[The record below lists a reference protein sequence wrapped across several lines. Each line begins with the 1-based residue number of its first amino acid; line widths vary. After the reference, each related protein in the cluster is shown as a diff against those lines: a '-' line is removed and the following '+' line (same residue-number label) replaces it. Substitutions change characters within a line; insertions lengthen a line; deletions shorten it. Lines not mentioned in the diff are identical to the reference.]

1 MSVFRA
7 LVRRELSAFFQGPTG
22 FIIIAAVMFLIGL
35 GFVVVLSGLNGEAT
49 PMPVT
54 QVFYGTYFFWVIL
67 LLIAPVITM
76 RSFAM
81 ERASGTYESLMTAP
95 IGDWQVVLSK
105 FAGALIFYM
114 ILWVPLLICSVVVR
128 FYVGESAVLGLGTM
142 FTSALGI
149 LMIGCLYMSIGCF
162 ASALTRNQAVAAVS
176 GLALGA
182 ALFFTGFFSYFAGDR
197 TDWLSQLARHIS
209 LANHME
215 SLTRGVVDLGAIV
228 FFLSL
233 TGLFLYLTHKVVE
246 SRRWK

>member
-95 IGDWQVVLSK
+95 VGDWQVVLSK

-149 LMIGCLYMSIGCF
+149 LMVGCLYMSIGCF

-176 GLALGA
+176 GFALGA

-215 SLTRGVVDLGAIV
+215 SFTRGMIDLGAIV

>member
-7 LVRRELSAFFQGPTG
+7 LIRRELSAFFQGATG

-95 IGDWQVVLSK
+95 IGVWQVVLSK

-114 ILWVPLLICSVVVR
+114 ILWVPLLICSIVVR

-149 LMIGCLYMSIGCF
+149 LMVGCLYMSIGCF

-176 GLALGA
+176 GFALGA

>member
-35 GFVVVLSGLNGEAT
+35 GFLVVLSGLNGEAT

-54 QVFYGTYFFWVIL
+54 QVFYGTYFFWLIL
-67 LLIAPVITM
+67 LLISPVITM

-95 IGDWQVVLSK
+95 VGDWQVVLSK

-149 LMIGCLYMSIGCF
+149 LMVGCLYMSIGCF
-162 ASALTRNQAVAAVS
+162 TSALTRNQAVAAVS
-176 GLALGA
+176 GFALGA

-215 SLTRGVVDLGAIV
+215 SFTRGVIDLGAIV

>member
-35 GFVVVLSGLNGEAT
+35 GFLVVLSGLNGEAT

-54 QVFYGTYFFWVIL
+54 QIFYGTYFFWVIL

-95 IGDWQVVLSK
+95 VGDWQVVLSK

-149 LMIGCLYMSIGCF
+149 LMVGCLYMSIGCF

-176 GLALGA
+176 GFALGA

-215 SLTRGVVDLGAIV
+215 SFTRGVIDLGAIV

>member
-1 MSVFRA
+1 MV
-7 LVRRELSAFFQGPTG
+7 G
-22 FIIIAAVMFLIGL
+22 FL
-35 GFVVVLSGLNGEAT
+35 VVLSGLNGEAT

-95 IGDWQVVLSK
+95 VGDWQVVLSK
-105 FAGALIFYM
+105 FAGALIFYI

-149 LMIGCLYMSIGCF
+149 LMVGCLYMSIGCF

-176 GLALGA
+176 GFALGA

-215 SLTRGVVDLGAIV
+215 SFTRGVVDLGAIV

>member
-1 MSVFRA
+1 MNVFRA

-35 GFVVVLSGLNGEAT
+35 GFLVVLSGLNGEAT

-95 IGDWQVVLSK
+95 VGDWQVVLSK

-114 ILWVPLLICSVVVR
+114 ILWVPLLICSIVVR

-149 LMIGCLYMSIGCF
+149 LMVGCLYMSIGCF

-176 GLALGA
+176 GFALGA

-197 TDWLSQLARHIS
+197 TDWLSQLARYIS
-209 LANHME
+209 LANHIE
-215 SLTRGVVDLGAIV
+215 SFTRGVIDLGAIV

>member
-1 MSVFRA
+1 MNVFRA

-35 GFVVVLSGLNGEAT
+35 GFLVVLSGLNGEAT

-95 IGDWQVVLSK
+95 VGDWQVVLSK

-114 ILWVPLLICSVVVR
+114 ILWVPLLICSIVVR

-149 LMIGCLYMSIGCF
+149 LMVGCLYMSIGCF

-176 GLALGA
+176 GFALGA

-215 SLTRGVVDLGAIV
+215 SFTRCVIDLGAIV

-233 TGLFLYLTHKVVE
+233 TVLFLYLTHKVVE

>member
-1 MSVFRA
+1 MNVFRA

-22 FIIIAAVMFLIGL
+22 LIIIAAVMFLIGL
-35 GFVVVLSGLNGEAT
+35 GFLVVLSGLNGEAT

-54 QVFYGTYFFWVIL
+54 QIFYGTYFFWVIL

-95 IGDWQVVLSK
+95 VGDWQVVLSK

-149 LMIGCLYMSIGCF
+149 LMVGCLYMSIGCF
-162 ASALTRNQAVAAVS
+162 TSALTRNQAVAAVS
-176 GLALGA
+176 GFALGA

-215 SLTRGVVDLGAIV
+215 SFTRGVVDLGAIV

>member
-7 LVRRELSAFFQGPTG
+7 LIRRELSAFFQGPTG

-35 GFVVVLSGLNGEAT
+35 GFLVLLSGLNGEAT
-49 PMPVT
+49 PMPIT

-95 IGDWQVVLSK
+95 VGDWQVVLSK

-149 LMIGCLYMSIGCF
+149 LMVGCLYMSIGCF

-176 GLALGA
+176 GFALGA

-215 SLTRGVVDLGAIV
+215 SFTRGMIDLGAIV

>member
-1 MSVFRA
+1 MNVFRA

-35 GFVVVLSGLNGEAT
+35 GFLVVLSGLNGEAT

-81 ERASGTYESLMTAP
+81 ERDSGTYESLMTAP

-149 LMIGCLYMSIGCF
+149 LMVGCLYMSIGCF

-176 GLALGA
+176 GFALGA

-215 SLTRGVVDLGAIV
+215 SFTRGVIDLGAIV

>member
-1 MSVFRA
+1 MNVFRA

-22 FIIIAAVMFLIGL
+22 FIIIAAVMLLIGL
-35 GFVVVLSGLNGEAT
+35 GFLVVLSGLNGEAT

-114 ILWVPLLICSVVVR
+114 ILWVPLLICSIVVR

-149 LMIGCLYMSIGCF
+149 LMVGCLYMSIGCF

-176 GLALGA
+176 GFALGA

-215 SLTRGVVDLGAIV
+215 SFTRGVVDLGAIV

>member
-1 MSVFRA
+1 MNVFRA
-7 LVRRELSAFFQGPTG
+7 LVRRELSAFFQGPNG

-35 GFVVVLSGLNGEAT
+35 GFIVVLSGLNGEAT

-67 LLIAPVITM
+67 LLIAPMITM

-81 ERASGTYESLMTAP
+81 ERASGTYETLMTAP

-105 FAGALIFYM
+105 FTGALIFYM
-114 ILWVPLLICSVVVR
+114 ILWLPLLACSIVVR
-128 FYVGESAVLGLGTM
+128 LYVGESAVLGFGTM
-142 FTSALGI
+142 LTSALGI
-149 LMIGCLYMSIGCF
+149 LMVGSLYMSIGCF

-176 GLALGA
+176 GFALGA

-215 SLTRGVVDLGAIV
+215 SFTRGVIDLGSIV

>member
-1 MSVFRA
+1 MNVFRA

-35 GFVVVLSGLNGEAT
+35 GFLVVLSGLNGEAT

-95 IGDWQVVLSK
+95 VGDWQVVLSK
-105 FAGALIFYM
+105 FAGALIFFM

-149 LMIGCLYMSIGCF
+149 LMVGCLYMSIGCF

-176 GLALGA
+176 GFALGA

-215 SLTRGVVDLGAIV
+215 SFTRGVIDLGAIV

>member
-1 MSVFRA
+1 
-7 LVRRELSAFFQGPTG
+7 
-22 FIIIAAVMFLIGL
+22 
-35 GFVVVLSGLNGEAT
+35 
-49 PMPVT
+49 
-54 QVFYGTYFFWVIL
+54 YGTYFFWVIL

-149 LMIGCLYMSIGCF
+149 LMVGCLYMSIGCF

-176 GLALGA
+176 GFALGA

-215 SLTRGVVDLGAIV
+215 SFTRGVIDLGAIV

>member
-35 GFVVVLSGLNGEAT
+35 GFLVVISGLNGEAT

-95 IGDWQVVLSK
+95 VGDWQVVLSK

-149 LMIGCLYMSIGCF
+149 LMVGCLYMSIGCF

-176 GLALGA
+176 GFALGA

>member
-1 MSVFRA
+1 MNVFRA

-35 GFVVVLSGLNGEAT
+35 GFLVVLSGLNGEAT

-95 IGDWQVVLSK
+95 VGDWQVVLSK

-149 LMIGCLYMSIGCF
+149 LMVGCLYMSICCF

-176 GLALGA
+176 GFALGA

-197 TDWLSQLARHIS
+197 TDWLSQLARYIS

-215 SLTRGVVDLGAIV
+215 SFTRGVIDLGAIV

>member
-35 GFVVVLSGLNGEAT
+35 GFLVVLSGLNGEAT

-95 IGDWQVVLSK
+95 VGDWQVVLSK

-149 LMIGCLYMSIGCF
+149 LMVGCLYMSIGCF
-162 ASALTRNQAVAAVS
+162 TSALTRNQAVAAVS
-176 GLALGA
+176 GFALGA

-215 SLTRGVVDLGAIV
+215 SFTRGVIDLGAIV

>member
-1 MSVFRA
+1 MNVFRA

-49 PMPVT
+49 PMPVK

-114 ILWVPLLICSVVVR
+114 ILWVPLLICSIVVR

-149 LMIGCLYMSIGCF
+149 LMVGCLYMSIGCF

-176 GLALGA
+176 GFALGA

-215 SLTRGVVDLGAIV
+215 SFTRGVIDLGAIV

>member
-1 MSVFRA
+1 MNVFRT

-35 GFVVVLSGLNGEAT
+35 GFLVVLSGLNGEAT

-54 QVFYGTYFFWVIL
+54 QIFYGTYFFWVIL

-95 IGDWQVVLSK
+95 VGDWQVVLSK

-149 LMIGCLYMSIGCF
+149 LMVGCLYMSIGCF

-176 GLALGA
+176 GFALGA

-215 SLTRGVVDLGAIV
+215 SFTRGVIDLGAIV

>member
-35 GFVVVLSGLNGEAT
+35 GFLVVLSGLNGEAT

-54 QVFYGTYFFWVIL
+54 QIFYGTYFFWVIL

-95 IGDWQVVLSK
+95 VGDWQVVLAK

-114 ILWVPLLICSVVVR
+114 ILWVPLLTCSVVVR

-149 LMIGCLYMSIGCF
+149 LMVGCLYMSIGCF

-176 GLALGA
+176 GFALGA

-215 SLTRGVVDLGAIV
+215 SFTRGVIDLGAIV

>member
-35 GFVVVLSGLNGEAT
+35 GFIVVLSGLNGEAT

-95 IGDWQVVLSK
+95 VGDWQVVLSK

-149 LMIGCLYMSIGCF
+149 LMVGCLYMSIGCF

-176 GLALGA
+176 GFALGA

-215 SLTRGVVDLGAIV
+215 SFTRGVIDLGAIV

>member
-1 MSVFRA
+1 MNVFRA
-7 LVRRELSAFFQGPTG
+7 LVRRELSAFFQGSTG

-35 GFVVVLSGLNGEAT
+35 GFLVVLSGLNGEAT

-95 IGDWQVVLSK
+95 VGGWQVVLSK

-149 LMIGCLYMSIGCF
+149 LMVGCLYMSIGCF

-176 GLALGA
+176 GFALGA

>member
-95 IGDWQVVLSK
+95 VGDWQVVLSK
-105 FAGALIFYM
+105 FAGALIFYI

-149 LMIGCLYMSIGCF
+149 LMVGCLYMSIGCF

-176 GLALGA
+176 GFALGA

-215 SLTRGVVDLGAIV
+215 SFTRGVVDLGAIV

>member
-1 MSVFRA
+1 MNVFRT

-35 GFVVVLSGLNGEAT
+35 GFLVVLSGLNGEAT

-54 QVFYGTYFFWVIL
+54 QIFYGTYFFWVIL

-95 IGDWQVVLSK
+95 VGDWQVVLSK

-149 LMIGCLYMSIGCF
+149 LMVGCLYMSIGCF

-176 GLALGA
+176 GFALGA

-215 SLTRGVVDLGAIV
+215 SFTRGMIDLGAIV

>member
-1 MSVFRA
+1 MNVFRA
-7 LVRRELSAFFQGPTG
+7 GVRRELSAFFQGPTG
-22 FIIIAAVMFLIGL
+22 GIIIAAVMVLIGL
-35 GFVVVLSGLNGEAT
+35 GFLVVLSGLNGEAT

-54 QVFYGTYFFWVIL
+54 QVIYGTNFFWVIL

-95 IGDWQVVLSK
+95 VGDWQVVLSK

-114 ILWVPLLICSVVVR
+114 ILWVPLLICSIVVR

-149 LMIGCLYMSIGCF
+149 LMVGCLYMSIGCF

-176 GLALGA
+176 GFALGA

-197 TDWLSQLARHIS
+197 TDWLSQLARYIS

-215 SLTRGVVDLGAIV
+215 SFTRGVIDLGAIV

>member
-1 MSVFRA
+1 M
-7 LVRRELSAFFQGPTG
+7 
-22 FIIIAAVMFLIGL
+22 
-35 GFVVVLSGLNGEAT
+35 LSGLNGEAT

-149 LMIGCLYMSIGCF
+149 LMVGCLYMSIGCF

-176 GLALGA
+176 GFALGA

>member
-1 MSVFRA
+1 MNVFRA

-35 GFVVVLSGLNGEAT
+35 GFLVVLSGLNGEAT

-95 IGDWQVVLSK
+95 VGDWQVVLSK

-149 LMIGCLYMSIGCF
+149 LMVGCLYMSIGCF

-176 GLALGA
+176 GFALGA
-182 ALFFTGFFSYFAGDR
+182 GLFFTGFFSYFAGDR

-215 SLTRGVVDLGAIV
+215 SFTRGVIDLGAIV

>member
-1 MSVFRA
+1 MNVFRA

-35 GFVVVLSGLNGEAT
+35 GFLVLLSGLNGEAT
-49 PMPVT
+49 PMPIT

-95 IGDWQVVLSK
+95 VGDWQVVLSK

-149 LMIGCLYMSIGCF
+149 LMVGCLYMSIGCF

-176 GLALGA
+176 GFALGA

-215 SLTRGVVDLGAIV
+215 SFTRGMIDLGAIV

>member
-1 MSVFRA
+1 MSIFRA

-35 GFVVVLSGLNGEAT
+35 GFLVVLSGLNGEAT

-95 IGDWQVVLSK
+95 VGDWQVVLSK
-105 FAGALIFYM
+105 FTGALIFYM
-114 ILWVPLLICSVVVR
+114 ILWVPLLVCSMVVR

-149 LMIGCLYMSIGCF
+149 LMVGCLYMSIGCF
-162 ASALTRNQAVAAVS
+162 ASALT
-176 GLALGA
+176 
-182 ALFFTGFFSYFAGDR
+182 
-197 TDWLSQLARHIS
+197 
-209 LANHME
+209 
-215 SLTRGVVDLGAIV
+215 
-228 FFLSL
+228 
-233 TGLFLYLTHKVVE
+233 
-246 SRRWK
+246 

>member
-1 MSVFRA
+1 MNVFRA
-7 LVRRELSAFFQGPTG
+7 FVRRELSAFFQGPTG

-35 GFVVVLSGLNGEAT
+35 GFLVVLSGLNGEAT

-95 IGDWQVVLSK
+95 VGDWQVVLSK

-114 ILWVPLLICSVVVR
+114 ILWVPLLICSIVVR

-149 LMIGCLYMSIGCF
+149 LMVGCLYMSIGCF

-176 GLALGA
+176 GFALGA

-197 TDWLSQLARHIS
+197 TDWLSQLARYIS

-215 SLTRGVVDLGAIV
+215 SFTRGVIDLGAIV

>member
-35 GFVVVLSGLNGEAT
+35 GFLVVLSGLNGEAT

-95 IGDWQVVLSK
+95 VGDWQVVLSK

-149 LMIGCLYMSIGCF
+149 LMVGCLYMSIGCF
-162 ASALTRNQAVAAVS
+162 TSALTRNQAVAAVS
-176 GLALGA
+176 GFALGA

-215 SLTRGVVDLGAIV
+215 SFTRGVIDLGAIV
-228 FFLSL
+228 FFLSM

>member
-1 MSVFRA
+1 MNVFRA

-149 LMIGCLYMSIGCF
+149 LMVGCLYMSIGCF

-176 GLALGA
+176 GFALGA

-215 SLTRGVVDLGAIV
+215 SFTRGVIDLGAIV

>member
-1 MSVFRA
+1 MNVFRA

-114 ILWVPLLICSVVVR
+114 ILWVPLLICSIVVR

-149 LMIGCLYMSIGCF
+149 LMVGCLYMSIGCF

-176 GLALGA
+176 GFALGA

-215 SLTRGVVDLGAIV
+215 SFTRGVIDLGAIV

>member
-35 GFVVVLSGLNGEAT
+35 GFLVVLSGLNGEAT

-67 LLIAPVITM
+67 LLIAPVISM

-95 IGDWQVVLSK
+95 VGDWQVVLSK

-149 LMIGCLYMSIGCF
+149 LMVGCLYMSIGCF

-176 GLALGA
+176 GFALGA

-215 SLTRGVVDLGAIV
+215 SFTRGVIDLGAIV

>member
-1 MSVFRA
+1 MNVFRA

-22 FIIIAAVMFLIGL
+22 FIIIAALMFLIGL
-35 GFVVVLSGLNGEAT
+35 GFLVVLSGLNGEAT

-95 IGDWQVVLSK
+95 VGDWQVVLSK

-149 LMIGCLYMSIGCF
+149 LMVGCLYMSIGCF

-176 GLALGA
+176 GFALGA

-215 SLTRGVVDLGAIV
+215 SFTRGVVDLVAIV

>member
-1 MSVFRA
+1 M
-7 LVRRELSAFFQGPTG
+7 VRRELSAFFQGPTG

-35 GFVVVLSGLNGEAT
+35 GFLVVLSGLNGEAT

-95 IGDWQVVLSK
+95 VGDWQVVLSK

-149 LMIGCLYMSIGCF
+149 LMVGCLYMSIGCF

-176 GLALGA
+176 GFALGA

-215 SLTRGVVDLGAIV
+215 SFTRGVIDLGAIV